1 MCVRACVRAGA
12 RARGRVRRLIAG
24 CSSLAE
30 RQLTAELVGGW
41 RQQWWVWPRWVS
53 ITHRSPLMWGP
64 LEGPSNVPKEVEG
77 GGVRG
82 GHAEAG
88 EQILQTWE
96 QS

>member
-1 MCVRACVRAGA
+1 
-12 RARGRVRRLIAG
+12 
-24 CSSLAE
+24 
-30 RQLTAELVGGW
+30 
-41 RQQWWVWPRWVS
+41 
-53 ITHRSPLMWGP
+53 MWGP

-77 GGVRG
+77 GGGRG